1 MTTPAGV
8 RARAALLLVDVQRD
22 FLSSSLGELRDG
34 YLQRVGHL
42 LEVAR
47 TADVPVVHVHSLFDP
62 EGSDWMRRYRPRGSI
77 PCVAGT
83 PGAVVLPEA
92 SPAEGEPVVVKQTF
106 DAFQRTELH
115 QLLRDADVEVLL
127 VAGLVT
133 STCVL
138 FTATSAMQL
147 GYLVAVVADAVADSP
162 AAHERVLREY
172 PFVFDSVTTDSALE
186 WVDDS
191 LAKTPQLGPWPA

>member
-1 MTTPAGV
+1 VTDAVAPH
-8 RARAALLLVDVQRD
+8 RAALLLVDVQRD
-22 FLSSSLGELRDG
+22 FLSSSLGELRTG
-34 YLQRVGHL
+34 YPDRVAHL

-47 TADVPVVHVHSLFDP
+47 GAGLHVVHVNSLFDAD
-62 EGSDWMRRYRPRGSI
+62 GSDWMRRYRPRGTI

-106 DAFQRTELH
+106 DSFQRTELH
-115 QLLRDADVEVLL
+115 QLLRAAGVEVLL

-147 GYLVAVVADAVADSP
+147 GYLVAVVADAVADVP
-162 AAHERVLREY
+162 ATHERVLRQY
-172 PFVFDSVTTDSALE
+172 PFVFDSVTVDSALA
-186 WVDDS
+186 WVDEA
-191 LAKTPQLGPWPA
+191 LAKAPQLGAWPA